1 MSKQKAKG
9 TAFESMVTEYLSRV
23 LDAPEIE
30 RRTVGGT
37 KDRGD
42 IAGIFFRGKRVVL
55 ECKNT
60 VRPELPQ
67 WLREAEVERVNDGA
81 EYGFVVHKR
90 RGCGAA
96 QAGETYVT
104 CTLETLAAMIAG
116 GRELLQD

>member
-42 IAGIFFRGKRVVL
+42 IAGVFFRGKRVVL

-96 QAGETYVT
+96 QAGKTYVT

-116 GRELLQD
+116 GREFLQD